1 MTNDQ
6 KDAMKALF
14 IYLGG
19 EILAIGGTV
28 GLSLLLNSYE
38 GLGGVTLIR
47 IAGIVLLLVLFVS
60 IFCIPVWIAEEKLD
74 WERRTAI
81 ILMVLFGLLCWI
93 IPITLLVEASN
104 KSEVK

>member
-19 EILAIGGTV
+19 EILAMGGTAV
-28 GLSLLLNSYE
+28 LSLLLNSYE
-38 GLGGVTLIR
+38 GLGGVALFR
-47 IAGIVLLLVLFVS
+47 FAGVILLLCLFVS
-60 IFCIPVWIAEEKLD
+60 IFCIPVWLAEKKLD

-81 ILMVLFGLLCWI
+81 ILMVLFGLLFWV

-104 KSEVK
+104 KK